1 MRQKFLLLGAVVFGL
16 LAFVLSYQQLEA
28 EKRRIIGD
36 SETVVLIKLAVDK
49 APNEELQPG
58 DLVRYPVR
66 RSREM
71 QSMSREI
78 PWSEVSRVI
87 GRQLETTMTAG
98 QVLQSTDLKPMTQ
111 RQGFNGVIRPG
122 MRAVAIPVD
131 PVSS

>member
-87 GRQLETTMTAG
+87 G
-98 QVLQSTDLKPMTQ
+98 SKP
-111 RQGFNGVIRPG
+111 R
-122 MRAVAIPVD
+122 
-131 PVSS
+131 